1 MLYAKAIASQD
12 KALVTIKIILH
23 QKMSNETQLFLENKT
38 FFKTQLLSDED
49 KHCLQ

>member
-23 QKMSNETQLFLENKT
+23 KKMKELFFVNKT
-38 FFKTQLLSDED
+38 FFQNTISA
-49 KHCLQ
+49 